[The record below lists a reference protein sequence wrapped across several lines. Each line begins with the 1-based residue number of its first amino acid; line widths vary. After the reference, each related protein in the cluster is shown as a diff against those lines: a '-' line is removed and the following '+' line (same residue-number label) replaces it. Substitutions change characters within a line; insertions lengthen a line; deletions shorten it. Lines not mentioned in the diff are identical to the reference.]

1 MSKVT
6 VGLGTLLGLG
16 LTTAGSAATAWATA
30 EGATA
35 HISPGLLAVLTVFAG
50 SATMLGRMYQ
60 AKPAATVV
68 EPATVLTDR
77 PESAVTP
84 EAPPDTAV

>member
-1 MSKVT
+1 MNKVT
-6 VGLGTLLGLG
+6 VGLGTLIGLG

-30 EGATA
+30 EGASA

-50 SATMLGRMYQ
+50 AATMLGRMYQ
-60 AKPAATVV
+60 AKPAATV
-68 EPATVLTDR
+68 EPVAVLTDR

-84 EAPPDTAV
+84 EVPPPTAV